1 MVTTE
6 RMVKLVSMD
15 SGTVCLYEP
24 AYNVNKVFKG
34 RGTTQIL
41 PFEVISQMLNTDG
54 FRSMIDMGILYIE
67 NMQDKIDLGLE
78 EPGTTEP
85 TNIKVL
91 TDAQKATLLKADT
104 VDEFVKHLDGY
115 TTEQVLSLVDYAVEN
130 KITNIEKAN
139 VLKELTGK
147 DIISIIAKRRAEEEH
162 DKEVARR
169 EAEAERA
176 AEGEFTRR

>member
-24 AYNVNKVFKG
+24 AYNVNRIFKG
-34 RGTTQIL
+34 RGTTQVL
-41 PFEVISQMLNTDG
+41 PFEVVSQMLNTDG

-67 NMQDKIDLGLE
+67 SMEDKIDLGLE

-104 VDEFVKHLDGY
+104 VDEFIKHLEGY
-115 TTEQVLSLVDYAVEN
+115 TTEQVLTLVDYAVDN

-139 VLKELTGK
+139 ILKELTGK
-147 DIISIIAKRRAEEEH
+147 DIISIIAKRRAEEEQ
-162 DKEVARR
+162 DKEIARR